1 MKTARK
7 LLALLL
13 VLLMCLCML
22 TACGEKADTDSS
34 SDKGDETTTST
45 TSTTSKKP
53 LGNGPISGLL
63 NTITENEA
71 DPEAAPYDAIA
82 RAWGLSVQNAG
93 AAYLS
98 MLDAIPSIVDGTA
111 TYEIAMDM
119 DGQQIGL
126 TAVVDPENL
135 KASAEAS
142 INVQGIDTEAT
153 LWLGDDIAVSVPD
166 LLGNKAYG
174 VKLSTLLD
182 DLNGSWLLGL
192 TGFSSAEDLLTSLL
206 EDSGLSESMTEL
218 EAILDELTALE
229 DALTESITK
238 ASEEFA
244 EGLEKEL
251 GELNTEVTTENGSTV
266 LTTVVT
272 ANDAADIALL
282 ALDFVDA
289 LYADALAAFIPAGS
303 LDEAREE
310 MDEMR
315 DEEGELLIIHTLA
328 ADGSLQKFEIGF
340 VSPDGT
346 QDEPIVI
353 VFDEGD
359 GFGFEVFV
367 EGTSV
372 ATFEALSGDLEGF
385 EISISGEGT
394 IRFERNV
401 KSGDFALSVKEG
413 SEVITEIKGNL
424 QYGNDKFAIQ
434 LTSVTADGETQEFG
448 IKLSMK
454 AGGNVKALPNY
465 QNVLDMSESQMQ
477 ELLTDIQNAPLLQ
490 DILAMEN
497 GVEQDVVSRYD
508 EF

>member
-13 VLLMCLCML
+13 VLVMCLCML
-22 TACGEKADTDSS
+22 TACGEKSDTDSS
-34 SDKGDETTTST
+34 SDKDDEGTT

-63 NTITENEA
+63 DTITENEA
-71 DPEAAPYDAIA
+71 DPEEEPYDAIA
-82 RAWGLSVQNAG
+82 RAWGLTVQDAG

-126 TAVVDPENL
+126 NAVVDPENL

-142 INVQGIDTEAT
+142 INVQGISTEAT
-153 LWLGDDIAVSVPD
+153 LWLGDDIAVSAPD

-192 TGFSSAEDLLTSLL
+192 TGFSSAEDMLASLL
-206 EDSGLSESMTEL
+206 EESGLSESMAEL

-229 DALTESITK
+229 DALTDSITK
-238 ASEEFA
+238 ASEAFA

-251 GELNTEVTTENGSTV
+251 GELNTEVTTANGSTV

-272 ANDAADIALL
+272 SNDAADIALL

-289 LYADALAAFIPAGS
+289 LYADALSAFIPNGLG
-303 LDEAREE
+303 LDEARE
-310 MDEMR
+310 DLNDMR
-315 DEEGELLIIHTLA
+315 GEEGEMLIIHTLA
-328 ADGSLQKFEIGF
+328 ADGSLQKFVFGF
-340 VSPDGT
+340 RNPDGEQAELVT
-346 QDEPIVI
+346 I
-353 VFDEGD
+353 VFNEGD
-359 GFGFEVFV
+359 GFGFEVLV
-367 EGTSV
+367 EETSI

-385 EISISGEGT
+385 ELTIADEGT

-401 KSGDFALSVKEG
+401 KSGDFTLAVKEG
-413 SEVITEIKGNL
+413 GTVITEIKGNL
-424 QYGNDKFAIQ
+424 QYGSDKFAFE
-434 LTSVTADGETQEFG
+434 LDSVTADGQTQEVG
-448 IKLSMK
+448 MKIAMK
-454 AGGNVKALPNY
+454 AGGKVKALPNY

-477 ELLTDIQNAPLLQ
+477 ALLTDIQNSSLLQ
-490 DILAMEN
+490 DILAMDN
-497 GVEQDVVSRYD
+497 RVEQNVAARPN

>member
-13 VLLMCLCML
+13 VLVMCLCML
-22 TACGEKADTDSS
+22 TACGEKNDTDSS
-34 SDKGDETTTST
+34 SDKDDEGTT

-71 DPEAAPYDAIA
+71 DPEDEPYDAIA

-142 INVQGIDTEAT
+142 INVQGINTEAT

-166 LLGNKAYG
+166 LLGSKAYG

-192 TGFSSAEDLLTSLL
+192 TGFSSAEDMLSSLL

-266 LTTVVT
+266 LTTAVT
-272 ANDAADIALL
+272 ANDVADLALL
-282 ALDFVDA
+282 ALDFAEA
-289 LYADALAAFIPAGS
+289 LTVDALAAFIPTGS
-303 LDEAREE
+303 LDQARDQ

-340 VSPDGT
+340 VNPDGE
-346 QDEPIVI
+346 QDEPISI

-359 GFGFEVFV
+359 DFGFEVFV

-372 ATFEALSGDLEGF
+372 AAFKALSGDLEGF
-385 EISISGEGT
+385 ELTANGEGT

-401 KSGDFALSVKEG
+401 KNGDFALSVKEG
-413 SEVITEIKGNL
+413 GEVITEIKGNL

-454 AGGNVKALPNY
+454 AGGKVKALPNY

-477 ELLTDIQNAPLLQ
+477 ELLTDMQNAPLLQ